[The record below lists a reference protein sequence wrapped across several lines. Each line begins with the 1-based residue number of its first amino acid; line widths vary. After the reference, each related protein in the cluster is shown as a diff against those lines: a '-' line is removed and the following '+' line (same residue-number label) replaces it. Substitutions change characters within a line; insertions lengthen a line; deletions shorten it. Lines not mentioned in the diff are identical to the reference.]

1 MSDLPDTSVSLI
13 KAIST
18 DYASGRWE
26 EFYALYS
33 GAMRDFVSVRFPALD
48 PDDILQES
56 MLALSK
62 SLAGYRYSPEDRGRF
77 RNYLIGIVKHKAL
90 DELSRRSKESSFRER
105 MAQDGAADQAAT
117 PPPFAEDES
126 EDAFRKAALEVAISQ
141 LMSDDT
147 ITPRTREVFRH
158 VALMQENPAAVAER
172 FGITR
177 NNVDQ
182 IKKRLTLRLGEML
195 ARLTDC

>member
-1 MSDLPDTSVSLI
+1 M
-13 KAIST
+13 
-18 DYASGRWE
+18 
-26 EFYALYS
+26 
-33 GAMRDFVSVRFPALD
+33 
-48 PDDILQES
+48 Q
-56 MLALSK
+56 
-62 SLAGYRYSPEDRGRF
+62 
-77 RNYLIGIVKHKAL
+77 
-90 DELSRRSKESSFRER
+90 
-105 MAQDGAADQAAT
+105 QDGAADQAAT